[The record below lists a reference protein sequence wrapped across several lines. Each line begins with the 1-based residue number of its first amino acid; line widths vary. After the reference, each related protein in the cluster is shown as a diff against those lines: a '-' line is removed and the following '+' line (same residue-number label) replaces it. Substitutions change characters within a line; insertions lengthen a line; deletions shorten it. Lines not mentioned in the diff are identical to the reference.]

1 MNKLFWNCFPVTH
14 LEPRRVMHK
23 PWEYSSHLHI
33 NSSEVLPMFSFME
46 EIIYNK
52 KVASL
57 PVCSTAQTARQ

>member
-1 MNKLFWNCFPVTH
+1 
-14 LEPRRVMHK
+14 MHK
-23 PWEYSSHLHI
+23 PWEYSSYLHI